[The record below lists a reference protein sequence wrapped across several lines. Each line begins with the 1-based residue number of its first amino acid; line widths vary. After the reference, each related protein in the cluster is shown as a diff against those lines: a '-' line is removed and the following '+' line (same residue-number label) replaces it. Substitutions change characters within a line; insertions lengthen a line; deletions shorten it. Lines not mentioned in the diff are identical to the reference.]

1 MRAKIPELR
10 QAILNDEATFKRVY
24 LFTYAFLR
32 PSGQK
37 SLPLETAIDYW
48 KLLLGRRWKGHIYS
62 WIEFLEKEYK
72 KSIAKDTWNMLY
84 EFVGLCNIDP
94 ELKGYDEEGMWCA
107 EILVAMRLGIT
118 RRGYCCAV
126 LTIASQEPGHQF

>member
-10 QAILNDEATFKRVY
+10 QSILNDEATFKRVY

-48 KLLLGRRWKGHIYS
+48 KLLLGRRWKGHIDS
-62 WIEFLEKEYK
+62 WIEFLENEYK

-84 EFVGLCNIDP
+84 EFVGLCNADP
-94 ELKGYDEEGMWCA
+94 ELKGYDEEGMWCTR
-107 EILVAMRLGIT
+107 ILIVIRLRIF
-118 RRGYCCAV
+118 RR
-126 LTIASQEPGHQF
+126 E